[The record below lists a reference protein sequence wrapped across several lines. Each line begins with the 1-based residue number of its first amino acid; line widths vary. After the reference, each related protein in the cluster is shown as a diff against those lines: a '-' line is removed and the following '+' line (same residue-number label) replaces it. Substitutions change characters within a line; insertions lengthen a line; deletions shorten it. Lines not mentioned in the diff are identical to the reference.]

1 MCSSLQCKE
10 LNEKLSTYERELQ
23 ILKAELAKLAQEKE
37 LDKNTKLNLTNRISN
52 LLEERKEIESKF
64 KADLEFIEEENKEL
78 KDHLVNITR

>member
-52 LLEERKEIESKF
+52 LLEERKEMESKF
-64 KADLEFIEEENKEL
+64 KVDLDFIEEENKEL

>member
-1 MCSSLQCKE
+1 M
-10 LNEKLSTYERELQ
+10 NEKLSTYERELQ

-37 LDKNTKLNLTNRISN
+37 VDKNTKLNLTNRISN

-64 KADLEFIEEENKEL
+64 KADLDFIEEENKEL

>member
-1 MCSSLQCKE
+1 M
-10 LNEKLSTYERELQ
+10 NEKLSTYERELQ

-64 KADLEFIEEENKEL
+64 KADLDFIEEENKEL

>member
-1 MCSSLQCKE
+1 M
-10 LNEKLSTYERELQ
+10 NEKLSTYERELQ
-23 ILKAELAKLAQEKE
+23 ILKVELAKLAQEKE

>member
-10 LNEKLSTYERELQ
+10 WNEKLSTYERELQ

-64 KADLEFIEEENKEL
+64 KADLDFIEEENKEL

>member
-23 ILKAELAKLAQEKE
+23 ILKVELAKLAQEKE

>member
-52 LLEERKEIESKF
+52 LLEERKEMESKF
-64 KADLEFIEEENKEL
+64 KVDLEFIEEENKEL

>member
-1 MCSSLQCKE
+1 M
-10 LNEKLSTYERELQ
+10 NEKLSTYEREFQ
-23 ILKAELAKLAQEKE
+23 ILKVELAKLAQEKE

>member
-52 LLEERKEIESKF
+52 LLEERKEMESKF

>member
-64 KADLEFIEEENKEL
+64 KADLDFIEEENKEL

>member
-1 MCSSLQCKE
+1 M
-10 LNEKLSTYERELQ
+10 NEKLSTYERELQ

>member
-1 MCSSLQCKE
+1 M
-10 LNEKLSTYERELQ
+10 NEKLSTYERELQ
-23 ILKAELAKLAQEKE
+23 ILKVELAKLAQEKE
-37 LDKNTKLNLTNRISN
+37 LDKNTKSNLTNRISN

>member
-1 MCSSLQCKE
+1 M
-10 LNEKLSTYERELQ
+10 NEKLSTYERELQ
-23 ILKAELAKLAQEKE
+23 ILKVELAKLAQEKE

-64 KADLEFIEEENKEL
+64 KADLQFIEEENKEL

>member
-1 MCSSLQCKE
+1 M
-10 LNEKLSTYERELQ
+10 NEKLSTYERELQ

-52 LLEERKEIESKF
+52 LLEERKEMESKF

>member
-1 MCSSLQCKE
+1 M
-10 LNEKLSTYERELQ
+10 NEKLSTYERELQ
-23 ILKAELAKLAQEKE
+23 ILKVELAKLVQEKE

>member
-1 MCSSLQCKE
+1 M
-10 LNEKLSTYERELQ
+10 NEKLSTYERELQ
-23 ILKAELAKLAQEKE
+23 ILKVELAKLAQEKE

-64 KADLEFIEEENKEL
+64 KADLDFIEEENKEL